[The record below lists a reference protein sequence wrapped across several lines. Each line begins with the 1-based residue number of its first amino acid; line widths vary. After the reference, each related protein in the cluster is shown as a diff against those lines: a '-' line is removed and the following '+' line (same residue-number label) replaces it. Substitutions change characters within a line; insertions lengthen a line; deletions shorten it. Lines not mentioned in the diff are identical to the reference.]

1 MFHRPAENVC
11 LCLFLLGNVEQFDFK
26 DQHLIRSDEFSCSA
40 LAVGE
45 GGGNEEFVFAADLHQ
60 LKSFRPA
67 GNDAVDREGR
77 RLAALNGAVEDGAV
91 GKGARVV
98 DRDHAPGVGLAPV
111 PCLRTLY

>member
-1 MFHRPAENVC
+1 MQAGEVCRIRNGIPHRVFSEDKKCGTAFLFHRPAENVC

-67 GNDAVDREGR
+67 GKNIR
-77 RLAALNGAVEDGAV
+77 
-91 GKGARVV
+91 KSARSW
-98 DRDHAPGVGLAPV
+98 D
-111 PCLRTLY
+111 